1 MSFMSSLRNRV
12 LRLEQARPPSGV
24 IGIVLRPGMTQ
35 AGAQARVRAAA
46 SSHPGA
52 VVYVANLGRY
62 RL

>member
-1 MSFMSSLRNRV
+1 MSYMPSLRNRIA
-12 LRLEQARPPSGV
+12 RLEQARSASGV

-35 AGAQARVRAAA
+35 ADAQARVRAVA
-46 SSHPGA
+46 SSQPGA